1 MNKLLDRIGDYEPN
15 IRNDIIKKLIFKA
28 KDKDELKEAV
38 KNYSNNEKLGIERYG
53 LIGLWD
59 VSNIT
64 DIKYMFIFSKFNGDI
79 SNWDVSN
86 VTNMWYM
93 FRNSKFNGDISK
105 WNVSN
110 MVCTCDMFYGSLL
123 WDCDKPYILRLSGSK
138 IYLKLNCHLKIIS
151 NNFQTIIQR

>member
-64 DIKYMFIFSKFNGDI
+64 DIKYMFIFSGK
-79 SNWDVSN
+79 
-86 VTNMWYM
+86 
-93 FRNSKFNGDISK
+93 
-105 WNVSN
+105 
-110 MVCTCDMFYGSLL
+110 
-123 WDCDKPYILRLSGSK
+123 YIAFFCRP
-138 IYLKLNCHLKIIS
+138 
-151 NNFQTIIQR
+151 